1 MSRWVVICFACTT
14 VALGIAIV
22 RPLAPRI
29 LAAQSESHNNEDIV
43 FPTKTFLST
52 EAYVAVK
59 GTLAGDW
66 LAYKN
71 NTYSFLCLAP
81 PWNECMV
88 ASVQQIG
95 PSMVS
100 SIDGPIVYPVKR
112 WTHDEVVAEDDALC
126 SRITISFDRKAKI
139 VTWVEIPIN
148 QTEIACKN
156 ADKTVRA
163 ATIEASIYWRQRQR
177 D

>member
-1 MSRWVVICFACTT
+1 MSRWVVILFALATI
-14 VALGIAIV
+14 ALGIILV
-22 RPLAPRI
+22 WPLAAHI
-29 LAAQSESHNNEDIV
+29 LAAQSESHSDEDIV

-59 GTLAGDW
+59 GTLAGHW

-100 SIDGPIVYPVKR
+100 SIDGPIV
-112 WTHDEVVAEDDALC
+112 
-126 SRITISFDRKAKI
+126 
-139 VTWVEIPIN
+139 
-148 QTEIACKN
+148 
-156 ADKTVRA
+156 
-163 ATIEASIYWRQRQR
+163 
-177 D
+177 